1 MGRTV
6 ALFYLARKGVIS
18 VLGRNKYLSETECQ
32 KLLSFVRNKATN
44 GGSRKWKLRR
54 AVIESLLGTGL
65 RATECRL
72 LKVKDL
78 DLNTE
83 EPMLHIRNGKGGKQR
98 VVPIS
103 QTLRVVLK
111 KFLVRKREWGEPVDD
126 EAYLFL
132 SQLGE
137 PFTLIGIQ
145 RMFKRCCAEAGLRA
159 VYSIHSTRHSYGF
172 KVYNESKDI
181 RLTQHLLGHSSL
193 SSTVIY
199 AHISHDRMIKTVNSL
214 WN

>member
-1 MGRTV
+1 M
-6 ALFYLARKGVIS
+6 
-18 VLGRNKYLSETECQ
+18 LGRNKYLSELECQ
-32 KLLSFVRNKATN
+32 KLLIFVRDKATN
-44 GGSRKWKLRR
+44 GGRRRWKLRR
-54 AVIESLLGTGL
+54 GGIETLLGTGI

-78 DLNTE
+78 DLSKE
-83 EPMLHIRNGKGGKQR
+83 EPMIHIRNGKGGKQR

-111 KFLVRKREWGEPVDD
+111 KFLVRKCEWGEPVGPEDW
-126 EAYLFL
+126 LFL

-137 PFTLIGIQ
+137 PFSLVGFQ
-145 RMFKRCCAEAGLRA
+145 RLFKTVAKGAGLKP
-159 VYSIHSTRHSYGF
+159 VYSIHSTRHSYGY
-172 KVYNESKDI
+172 KVYNKSKDI

-193 SSTVIY
+193 SSTQVY
-199 AHISHDRMIKTVNSL
+199 AHISHERMVKTVNSL